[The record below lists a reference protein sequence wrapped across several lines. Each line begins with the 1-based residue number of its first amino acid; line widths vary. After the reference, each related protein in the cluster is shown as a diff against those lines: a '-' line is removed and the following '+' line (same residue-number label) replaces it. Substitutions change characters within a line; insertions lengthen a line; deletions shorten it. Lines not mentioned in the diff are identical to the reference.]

1 MVRTWCDG
9 SSVDVV
15 DVVIIVN
22 LVDLVDVDAAWL
34 PLTSSLL

>member
-9 SSVDVV
+9 SSV